1 MAENE
6 IRLRRQAVSA
16 GKMKNYRN
24 YALVLKRH
32 RRDMMIKH
40 AIRFMVYFLI
50 IALLLTI
57 SFIMVYKTRKEEME
71 NKNTK
76 QPAQAS
82 LYILGKSPKI

>member
-40 AIRFMVYFLI
+40 AIRFMIYFLI
-50 IALLLTI
+50 VALLLTL
-57 SFIMVYKTRKEEME
+57 SFIMVYQSRKEEME
-71 NKNTK
+71 KKKTK

-82 LYILGKSPKI
+82 LYIFGSSLKI